1 MQQNA
6 AQIPQQARVQFPEQL
21 AASEIPRPPSA
32 RPLPRVGSNSK
43 VPTLTRPSNHPVE
56 AFERVRTP
64 STGSSGRPDG
74 LGIGYPSR
82 SPGHGPSPLNPQRR
96 RGSGQHTHRRRDSSE
111 HFDAS
116 KYDLDDALDHAGNE
130 DDSA

>member
-6 AQIPQQARVQFPEQL
+6 AQTPQQPRVQFPEQL
-21 AASEIPRPPSA
+21 PGSDIPRPPSA
-32 RPLPRVGSNSK
+32 RPLPRIGSNSK
-43 VPTLTRPSNHPVE
+43 VATLTRPSNHSVDG
-56 AFERVRTP
+56 FERARTP
-64 STGSSGRPDG
+64 STGSSGRPEG

-82 SPGHGPSPLNPQRR
+82 SPGHGPSPLNPRR
-96 RGSGQHTHRRRDSSE
+96 RGSGQHIHRKRDSSE

-116 KYDLDDALDHAGNE
+116 RYDVDDAFEHSGND